1 MGLRDIRYAIRSLV
15 HDAGV
20 STIVILCLSLGIGVN
35 ATLFSLVDGV
45 LIQPLPYAEPDR
57 LLVLNESFERGGIRD
72 AGVSYPDLKDFK
84 ERTTAFSAI
93 VSVSGRTLALTEGD
107 EPERLQG
114 AAITWDLFPV
124 LGVAPF
130 LGRHFNPDD
139 DRPGAEP
146 VVMLNHEVWQRR
158 YQGDPS
164 LVGKS
169 VSVNGKPHTV
179 VGVMPPKFSFPEQQK
194 IWVPLTPIAMNE
206 ARTSRNLF
214 TFGRL
219 KPGIDMARARDDM
232 KSMSA
237 ALAREYPAT
246 SDGWSASANP
256 LSDEFI
262 PDDVRLVLYT
272 MMGAVT
278 IVLMIA
284 CANVANLMLARASG
298 RQREFCVRAAL
309 GAGRGRLIKQLLIEC
324 VVLGLASAPLGL
336 AIAYVGVWLLD
347 QAVPVGQVPYYIH
360 WEISARGI
368 SYTVAI
374 SALTGLIFGLAPAL
388 QAGRLNLQEALR
400 DGARGSG
407 QSGKRARLRNALVV
421 LEVAMALIL
430 LVGASLFVRSFLNLQ
445 SASPGFDTE
454 PLLTARF
461 FMSGESYATDDLKAQ
476 RVEDVVR
483 RVEAL
488 PGVTSAFSSNF
499 VPLDAGGGTAHVI
512 VDGRTYVKG
521 EEPLILFTAVTPHL
535 YRTMG
540 MPILKGRDFT
550 DNEGLGRAPVA
561 VINETMAKKLWP
573 DADAVGRRFHLV
585 ERDANRDVVT
595 PDEWFTVIGV
605 GPDIRMFDMQDDT
618 PDYSVAYVPYRFSNF
633 TNIGVTVRAVGDPA
647 GLAGAVR
654 NAIRSS
660 DSTLPIFNVRTME
673 DIRRESFWQF
683 RLFGFMFGI
692 FGAAAL
698 FLAGVGV
705 YGVLSFSVSQRTQE
719 MGVRIALGA
728 ERTDVLG
735 LVVRQ
740 GLVLAGAGVLL
751 GLVGAFGITRVI
763 RSLLYNVTPTDP
775 ISFGGV
781 AAFLAM
787 IAVVASYLPAR
798 RATNVD
804 PIVAL
809 RQE

>member
-1 MGLRDIRYAIRSLV
+1 MSLRDIRYAFRSLV

-35 ATLFSLVDGV
+35 ATLFSVIDGV

-57 LLVLNESFERGGIRD
+57 LVILTGSNERRGIRE
-72 AGVSYPDLKDFK
+72 AGVSYADLRDFK
-84 ERTTAFSAI
+84 ERTTALAAI
-93 VSVSGRTLALTEGD
+93 AATSGRTLALTEGV
-107 EPERLQG
+107 EPERLLG
-114 AAITWDLFPV
+114 SAISWDLFPI
-124 LGVAPF
+124 LGVAPI
-130 LGRHFNPDD
+130 LGRHFNAEDD
-139 DRPGAEP
+139 VPNAEP
-146 VVMLNHEVWQRR
+146 VVMLSHEVWQRR

-164 LVGKS
+164 IVGRS
-169 VSVNGKPHTV
+169 VSVNGRPHTV
-179 VGVMPPKFSFPEQQK
+179 AGVMPPKFSFPEQQK
-194 IWVPLTPIAMNE
+194 LWVPLGPIVSGE
-206 ARTSRNLF
+206 DRSARGLF

-219 KPGIDMARARDDM
+219 KPDADLTRAREDL
-232 KSMSA
+232 KAISS
-237 ALAREYPAT
+237 ALAREYPGSNQDWVT
-246 SDGWSASANP
+246 SAGALA
-256 LSDEFI
+256 DEFV
-262 PDDVRLVLYT
+262 PDDVRLVLWT

-324 VVLGLASAPLGL
+324 VILGLASAPLGL

-347 QAVPVGQVPYYIH
+347 QAVPPGQVPYYIH

-368 SYTVAI
+368 GYTIAV
-374 SALTGLIFGLAPAL
+374 SALTGVVFGLAPAL

-407 QSGKRARLRNALVV
+407 QSGKRARLRNTLVV
-421 LEVAMALIL
+421 LEVAMALVL
-430 LVGASLFVRSFLNLQ
+430 LIGASLFVRSFLNLQ
-445 SASPGFDTE
+445 SASPGFDTR

-461 FMSGESYATDDLKAQ
+461 FMSGEAYATDDLKAQ
-476 RVEDVVR
+476 RVEDILR
-483 RVEAL
+483 RIETL
-488 PGVTSAFSSNF
+488 PGVTSAFASNF
-499 VPLDAGGGTAHVI
+499 VPLDAGGGSGRAI
-512 VDGRTYVKG
+512 VDGRSVPPG
-521 EEPLILFTAVTPHL
+521 EEPAILFTAVTPHI

-540 MPILKGRDFT
+540 MTVLKGRDFT
-550 DNEGLGRAPVA
+550 DNEGLGKTPVA
-561 VINETMAKKLWP
+561 VINETMARKLWP
-573 DADAVGRRFHLV
+573 DADPIGRRFRLV
-585 ERDANRDVVT
+585 ERDAS
-595 PDEWFTVIGV
+595 EWFTVIGV
-605 GPDIRMFDMQDDT
+605 GPDIRMFDMDDDT
-618 PDYSVAYVPYRFSNF
+618 PDFSVAYVPYRFSGPANV
-633 TNIGVTVRAVGDPA
+633 GVTVRTDGDPA
-647 GLAGAVR
+647 GLGGAVR
-654 NAIRSS
+654 NAIRSA
-660 DSTLPIFNVRTME
+660 DSSLPIFNVRSME
-673 DIRRESFWQF
+673 DLRKEGFWQF

-728 ERTDVLG
+728 RQADVLG

-740 GLVLAGAGVLL
+740 GLTLAGIGVLV
-751 GLVGAFGITRVI
+751 GLLGAFGITRVI

-781 AAFLAM
+781 AAFLAI
-787 IAVVASYLPAR
+787 IAVLASYLPAR

-809 RQE
+809 RNE

>member
-1 MGLRDIRYAIRSLV
+1 MGFRDIRYAARSLV

-35 ATLFSLVDGV
+35 ATLFSVIDGV
-45 LIQPLPYAEPDR
+45 LIQPLPFAEPDR
-57 LLVLNESFERGGIRD
+57 LLILDESFERGGIRE
-72 AGVSYPDLKDFK
+72 AGVSYPDLVDFK
-84 ERTTAFSAI
+84 ERTTAFAAI
-93 VSVSGRTLALTEGD
+93 VATSGRTMAITEGI
-107 EPERLQG
+107 EPERFQG
-114 AAITWDLFPV
+114 AAITWDMFPI
-124 LGVAPF
+124 LGVAPI
-130 LGRHFNPDD
+130 LGRHFNAED

-146 VVMLNHEVWQRR
+146 VVMLSHEVWQRR

-164 LVGKS
+164 LVGRS
-169 VSVNGKPHTV
+169 VSVNGRPHTV
-179 VGVMPPKFSFPEQQK
+179 IGIMPPKFNFPEDQK
-194 IWVPLTPIAMNE
+194 IWVALGPLAINDERT
-206 ARTSRNLF
+206 ARSLF
-214 TFGRL
+214 AFGRL
-219 KPGIDMARARDDM
+219 KPGADIMQAREDL

-237 ALAREYPAT
+237 ALAREYPKT
-246 SDGWSASANP
+246 SDGWSANARP

-262 PDDVRLVLYT
+262 PDDVRLVLLT

-278 IVLMIA
+278 IVLIIA

-309 GAGRGRLIKQLLIEC
+309 GAGRSKLITQLLVEC
-324 VVLGLASAPLGL
+324 VLLGLASAPLGL
-336 AIAYVGVWLLD
+336 AIAYLGVWLLD
-347 QAVPVGQVPYYIH
+347 QAVPPGQVPYYIH

-368 SYTVAI
+368 TYTIVVA
-374 SALTGLIFGLAPAL
+374 ALTGLVFGLAPAL

-407 QSGKRARLRNALVV
+407 QSGKRARLRNGLVIV
-421 LEVAMALIL
+421 EVAMALIL

-445 SASPGFDTE
+445 SASPGFDTK

-461 FMSGESYATDDLKAQ
+461 FMSGGSYATDDLKAQ
-476 RVEDVVR
+476 RVEDVAR
-483 RVEAL
+483 RIEAL
-488 PGVTSAFSSNF
+488 PGVTSVFASNF
-499 VPLDAGGGTAHVI
+499 VPLDAGGGSGKAI
-512 VDGRTYVKG
+512 VDGRAFPPG
-521 EEPLILFTAVTPHL
+521 EEPTILFTAVTPHL
-535 YRTMG
+535 YKTMG
-540 MPILKGRDFT
+540 MPILRGRDFT
-550 DNEGLGRAPVA
+550 DSEGVGKTPVA

-573 DADAVGRRFHLV
+573 GADAVGRRFRLV
-585 ERDANRDVVT
+585 ERDAN
-595 PDEWFTVIGV
+595 EWFTVIGV
-605 GPDIRMFDMQDDT
+605 GPDIRMFDMDDDT
-618 PDYSVAYVPYRFSNF
+618 PDFSVAYVPYRFSGF
-633 TNIGVTVRAVGDPA
+633 ANIGVTVRAAGDPA

-660 DSTLPIFNVRTME
+660 DSTLPIFNIRTME
-673 DIRRESFWQF
+673 DLRREGFWQF

-705 YGVLSFSVSQRTQE
+705 YGVLTFSVSQRTQE

-728 ERTDVLG
+728 KQSDVLR

-740 GLVLAGAGVLL
+740 GVTLAAVGVLL

-775 ISFGGV
+775 LSFGGV
-781 AAFLAM
+781 ALFLAA
-787 IAVVASYLPAR
+787 IAVLASYLPAR

-804 PIVAL
+804 PIIAL
-809 RQE
+809 RNE

>member
-1 MGLRDIRYAIRSLV
+1 MSLRDIRYAVRSLV
-15 HDAGV
+15 HDLGV
-20 STIVILCLSLGIGVN
+20 SSIVILCLSLGIGVN
-35 ATLFSLVDGV
+35 ATLFSVVDGV

-57 LLVLNESFERGGIRD
+57 LLLLNESFERGGIRD
-72 AGVSYPDLKDFK
+72 AGVSYPDLVDFK

-93 VSVSGRTLALTEGD
+93 AATSGRTMAITEGI
-107 EPERLQG
+107 EPERFQG
-114 AAITWDLFPV
+114 AAITWDMFPI
-124 LGVAPF
+124 LGVAPI

-146 VVMLNHEVWQRR
+146 VVMLSHEIWQRR

-164 LVGKS
+164 LVGRS
-169 VSVNGKPHTV
+169 ISVNGRPHTV
-179 VGVMPPKFSFPEQQK
+179 VGVMPPKFSFPEQQR
-194 IWVPLTPIAMNE
+194 IWVPLGPLAVNDQ
-206 ARTSRNLF
+206 RTARNLF

-219 KPGIDMARARDDM
+219 KPGADMTKAREDL

-237 ALAREYPAT
+237 ALAREYPKT
-246 SDGWSASANP
+246 SDGWSASAGP

-262 PDDVRLVLYT
+262 PDDVRLVLLT

-309 GAGRGRLIKQLLIEC
+309 GAGRGRLVKQLLIEC
-324 VVLGLASAPLGL
+324 VLLGLASAPLGL
-336 AIAYVGVWLLD
+336 AIAYLGVWLLD
-347 QAVPVGQVPYYIH
+347 QAVPPGQVPYYIH

-368 SYTVAI
+368 TYTVVV
-374 SALTGLIFGLAPAL
+374 SALTGLVFGLAPAL

-407 QSGKRARLRNALVV
+407 QSGKRARLRNGLVIV
-421 LEVAMALIL
+421 EVAMALIL

-445 SASPGFDTE
+445 SASPGFDTR

-461 FMSGESYATDDLKAQ
+461 FMSGESYATDDQKAQ
-476 RVEDVVR
+476 RVEDVAR
-483 RVEAL
+483 RIEAL
-488 PGVTSAFSSNF
+488 PGVTSVFASNF
-499 VPLDAGGGTAHVI
+499 VPLDAGGGSGHAI
-512 VDGRTYVKG
+512 VDGRTFPPG
-521 EEPLILFTAVTPHL
+521 EEPSILFTAVTPHI
-535 YRTMG
+535 YKTMG
-540 MPILKGRDFT
+540 MTIVKGRDFT
-550 DNEGLGRAPVA
+550 DSEGLGKTPVA

-573 DADAVGRRFHLV
+573 GVEAVGRRFRLV
-585 ERDANRDVVT
+585 ERDAA
-595 PDEWFTVIGV
+595 EWFTVIGV
-605 GPDIRMFDMQDDT
+605 GPDIRMFDMDDDT
-618 PDYSVAYVPYRFSNF
+618 PDFSVAYVPYRFSGF
-633 TNIGVTVRAVGDPA
+633 ANIGVTIRAAGDPA

-660 DSTLPIFNVRTME
+660 DSTLPIFNIRTME
-673 DIRRESFWQF
+673 DLRREGFWQF

-728 ERTDVLG
+728 KQSDVLG

-740 GLVLAGAGVLL
+740 GVTLAAVGVLL

-775 ISFGGV
+775 LSFGGV
-781 AAFLAM
+781 ALFLAA
-787 IAVVASYLPAR
+787 IAVLASYLPAR

-804 PIVAL
+804 PIIAL
-809 RQE
+809 RNE